1 MGRGFALSGL
11 VAAML
16 LVAAAPAWSTSA
28 EFTESRFG
36 FVPSTLS
43 GQPQL
48 VMDGSDS
55 YLDAGDPITGLPL
68 DVELIGSTNLC
79 ILAEGSSDCQA
90 NTGQVT
96 GPYSAIMTVEINV
109 LNTAELPGDFTLLLT
124 ALGTSYS
131 ASEVSIELNPTLPPD
146 FNPAPVPDFVFD
158 PSNGVGGFTPIVDVR
173 DETTASQGAVFH
185 YVGWTTRDGALVT
198 LRYDVST
205 APDGRDAPQ
214 LYAKATSAVIP
225 EPTAAILMG
234 LGLAGLTL
242 GGRRRS

>member
-1 MGRGFALSGL
+1 VSGL
-11 VAAML
+11 VVAML
-16 LVAAAPAWSTSA
+16 VVAAAPAWSMSA
-28 EFTESRFG
+28 EFTTSRFG

-55 YLDAGDPITGLPL
+55 YLDAGDPISGLPL

-79 ILAEGSSDCQA
+79 ILAAGSSTCQA
-90 NTGQVT
+90 NTSQVT
-96 GPYSAIMTVEINV
+96 GPYSAIMTLEINV
-109 LNTAELPGDFTLLLT
+109 LNTTELTGDFTLLLT

-131 ASEVSIELNPTLPPD
+131 ASEVSIALNPTLPPNFD
-146 FNPAPVPDFVFD
+146 SSGVPDFVFD
-158 PSNGVGGFTPIVDVR
+158 PSNGIGGFTPIVDVR

-205 APDGRDAPQ
+205 APAGRGAPQ
-214 LYAKATSAVIP
+214 LYAKATSAVVP
-225 EPTAAILMG
+225 EPASAILIG
-234 LGLAGLTL
+234 LGLVGLTL
-242 GGRRRS
+242 SGRRRR